1 MVLKSSERHIICGTA
16 VTHDSEKVGI
26 VLSLEC
32 SVIMRSKNRVN
43 RGRKAC
49 CSNSTN
55 LISCLLRKC
64 VCFVKKGQRRIR
76 RCARAHNTYWFF
88 NPLRTKRMF
97 YTRTQCVPCSK
108 HSPLDINH
116 SVNTPLFV

>member
-64 VCFVKKGQRRIR
+64 VCFVKK
-76 RCARAHNTYWFF
+76 RAEENQTVCQG
-88 NPLRTKRMF
+88 
-97 YTRTQCVPCSK
+97 TQHLLV
-108 HSPLDINH
+108 L
-116 SVNTPLFV
+116 